1 MLRYVILPETI
12 TESDPSGLLATVTF
26 EYDTRRRL
34 VHETRT
40 AQNPYD
46 LTYVYDQGGNRM
58 QKIDAV
64 NNRLIEYYYDV
75 GRAGTHGT
83 YDSANNRLEY
93 YETWDTTGQ
102 PSPLV
107 STTWYDYN
115 ANGTDDV
122 CPGG

>member
-75 GRAGTHGT
+75 GRAGTYGT

-93 YETWDTTGQ
+93 YETWDTTG
-102 PSPLV
+102 
-107 STTWYDYN
+107 
-115 ANGTDDV
+115 
-122 CPGG
+122 